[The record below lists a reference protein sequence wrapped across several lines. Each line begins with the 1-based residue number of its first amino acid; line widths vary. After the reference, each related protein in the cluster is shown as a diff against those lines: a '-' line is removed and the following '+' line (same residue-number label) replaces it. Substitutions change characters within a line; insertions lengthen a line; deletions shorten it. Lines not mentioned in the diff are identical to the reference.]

1 MQSNDTSS
9 KPLHQSINAPCNTLR
24 FCSGN
29 SGNVQRRIIRH
40 LLAMID
46 GGLDHLS
53 PQDRLEVAGT
63 DSVRSVCAPRKNPME
78 YIRQLRAIN
87 GRDCILSVPVDAA
100 RISKVGRAPTYYM
113 LPFNTRSAWRSALQK
128 PQHATGAGEAQS

>member
-1 MQSNDTSS
+1 MQSNDTSKS
-9 KPLHQSINAPCNTLR
+9 PQQSISAPCNALR

-29 SGNVQRRIIRH
+29 SGNIQRRIIRH

-46 GGLDHLS
+46 GGLDYMPPL
-53 PQDRLEVAGT
+53 DRLDVAGT
-63 DSVRSVCAPRKNPME
+63 DSIRSVCAPRKNPME

-87 GRDCILSVPVDAA
+87 GKDSVLSIPVEQA
-100 RISKVGRAPTYYM
+100 RIGRVGSAPIYYSI
-113 LPFNTRSAWRSALQK
+113 PTNTRQAWREALQK